1 MAVIEKNFNSLSGRQ
16 MIPGLLLIGSNQ
28 AVKLEQPPPPKEQTL
43 DTNVEP
49 SRTTQPS
56 KVSKI
61 WTIFSL
67 CLVPSFK
74 MVMFLQTSKGLR
86 PELRLKYLAQVLE
99 YEVEFSDFPKVYTVV
114 PYLKF
119 PYSKLC
125 NNLFSVFIEQKGG
138 FRQYCDFEHRPSSSF
153 TWFRRYYGRSS

>member
-1 MAVIEKNFNSLSGRQ
+1 MAVIEENFNSLSGRQ

-28 AVKLEQPPPPKEQTL
+28 AVKLEQSPPKEQTL

-61 WTIFSL
+61 WTIFPSRV
-67 CLVPSFK
+67 VPSFK
-74 MVMFLQTSKGLR
+74 IVMFLQTSKGLR

-99 YEVEFSDFPKVYTVV
+99 YEVEFSDFPKVYTVISNM
-114 PYLKF
+114 KF
-119 PYSKLC
+119 P
-125 NNLFSVFIEQKGG
+125 F
-138 FRQYCDFEHRPSSSF
+138 
-153 TWFRRYYGRSS
+153 